1 MPSNPFQLADPVKA
15 IIRVRRGPESD
26 RVTEIYEDGE
36 LVWST
41 DKKRL
46 FVGDNINVGGILA
59 GNKIWF
65 VDSFQKLPNIQINDC
80 VFRTDTNAFYILT
93 GERYLMED
101 NYALVGGR
109 KLITANVVPA
119 GTYTLPDATQ
129 TVKGGVYVG
138 DGLRAVNG
146 VLSINYDTASLAI
159 DPSTNKLKATGGG
172 GGTSTTT
179 RADYTNV
186 GVVRVVA
193 DSGIK
198 VFDGAL
204 SLLIDNRTIKL
215 SANPLLGTVL
225 YAENTGTT
233 GTSFQMVNEN
243 ITLTTNTLYVT
254 AGGVLLSNDG
264 SLSLDKATPSKIG
277 GIKPLSGVYV
287 DTEGNLNVSYDNDTI
302 ILDDVTQQLK
312 VNTYALSSA
321 PSLSGSLSAIG
332 WQRFPSGLIMQWGFL
347 PDTAGDQVSVPVVFP
362 IAYKTQVFSI
372 NITANTKD
380 RATNAVNVWSVFNY
394 KLSGFTARTQDT
406 DSTAYEGFWQSL
418 GY

>member
-1 MPSNPFQLADPVKA
+1 MPSNPFKLADPVKA

-109 KLITANVVPA
+109 KLITSNVAPA

-129 TVKGGVYVG
+129 TVKGGVLVG
-138 DGLRAVNG
+138 DGLKAVNG
-146 VLSINYDTASLAI
+146 VLSINYDTASLSI
-159 DPSTNKLKATGGG
+159 DPATNKLKAITGGS
-172 GGTSTTT
+172 TSTPT

-198 VFDGAL
+198 IFDGAL

-215 SANPLLGTVL
+215 SSNPLLGTVL

-233 GTSFQMVNEN
+233 GTSFKMVNQN

-254 AGGVLLSNDG
+254 AGGLLLNNEG
-264 SLSLDKATPSKIG
+264 SLFLDKATPSQIG
-277 GIKPLSGVYV
+277 GIKPLSGLYV
-287 DTEGNLNVSYDNDTI
+287 DTEGNLSVNYDNDTI
-302 ILDDVTQQLK
+302 VLDEDTQQLK

-321 PSLSGSLSAIG
+321 PSLSASLSAIG
-332 WQRFPSGLIMQWGFL
+332 WQKFPSGLIMQWGQAMIAAATTITFAI
-347 PDTAGDQVSVPVVFP
+347 PFNTAVYQVVMSEDREQTGSTPW
-362 IAYKTQVFSI
+362 
-372 NITANTKD
+372 ITAKTVNGFS
-380 RATNAVNVWSVFNY
+380 TNGGVIGTIISY
-394 KLSGFTARTQDT
+394 TAI
-406 DSTAYEGFWQSL
+406 GV
-418 GY
+418 